1 MLQSTSVALVPRQ
14 TGAASLTQTKQRAIS
29 AEAGRPVPHWGVA
42 EVLRLAAAARERG
55 RGHKGERDGL
65 LVETLFDGALRVSE
79 GLGLRPL
86 DITKT
91 GEGYLVNVVGKVGFR
106 QAAVS
111 PSLVSRLQSYAFERG
126 MDRSGRFFP
135 FNKHR
140 AWQIIDAA
148 ADLANLIKPP
158 GVGTVHI
165 LRHSGAIERMR
176 ITGNPRSVQDQLG
189 HSTPAMT
196 LRYFRTLSQQE
207 SLRIQEGVDFGWA

>member
-1 MLQSTSVALVPRQ
+1 MLKPIAGVLAPRQ
-14 TGAASLTQTKQRAIS
+14 TEAARLTQTKQRAIS
-29 AEAGRPVPHWGVA
+29 GEAGRPVPHWGIP
-42 EVLRLAAAARERG
+42 EVHSLASAARERG
-55 RGHKGERDGL
+55 RGLKGERDGL
-65 LVETLFDGALRVSE
+65 LVETLFDAALRVSE

-86 DITKT
+86 DIARTPD
-91 GEGYLVNVVGKVGFR
+91 GYLVNVVGKAGFR

-111 PSLVSRLQSYAFERG
+111 PSLVYRLQSYGFEIG
-126 MDRSGRFFP
+126 MDRSDRFFP

-148 ADLANLIKPP
+148 ADLAGLVKPS

-176 ITGNPRSVQDQLG
+176 ISGNPRSVQDQLG

-196 LRYFRTLSQQE
+196 LRYFRTMSQQE
-207 SLRIQEGVDFGWA
+207 SLQIQQGVDFGW